1 MKVDHNW
8 WWTHSLCSVA
18 VEHTSIPQEPLGVTG
33 DGAALIVL
41 DGTWAQA
48 RSIFTQNPRLHS
60 VRQVCVFANIHWNMT
75 NAVCHWGSA
84 LVHPCPGSTGH
95 WEKEWVRHQ
104 NTAYKRLRVNVGVC
118 GPCTGLAGEEP
129 RHCGGKPRSPHL
141 PSLQETWLHW
151 RRTRDCEDN
160 LLTLTCIACQN
171 HCIVCQNH
179 ITANL
184 CHVRNDDEERR

>member
-1 MKVDHNW
+1 MFCSRGAHEYPAGTTGRDRRWCSTDCPRWHLGPGQEYLHPEPTATLCQTGLCVCQ
-8 WWTHSLCSVA
+8 HSL
-18 VEHTSIPQEPLGVTG
+18 
-33 DGAALIVL
+33 
-41 DGTWAQA
+41 
-48 RSIFTQNPRLHS
+48 NP
-60 VRQVCVFANIHWNMT
+60 
-75 NAVCHWGSA
+75 VCHWGSA
-84 LVHPCPGSTGH
+84 LVHPCSGSTGH